1 MLEYKH
7 VITGETKSLMEL
19 WDIAATVVLEKEKA
33 GQWGQSAYKETHK
46 ELALMV
52 AREWEKS

>member
-19 WDIAATVVLEKEKA
+19 WDIAAAVVLEKEKA
-33 GQWGQSAYKETHK
+33 GHWGQSPYKETHK